1 MKRGLMNNAQKAL
14 DYAHRNRERFLND
27 LVKALKIPSISTDAE
42 YNNEVRRAADWMAE
56 HLRAL
61 GIENVQV
68 MPTDGGHPV
77 VYGDYM
83 KKPGAKTV
91 LIYGHYDVQPAD
103 PLELWES
110 GPFEPRVAGDLLF
123 ARGSS
128 DMKGQVLATFHALE
142 SIMKS
147 DELPVNVKF
156 LLEGE
161 EEIGSKNLAA
171 FLTKHADMFKADVS
185 LNPDAGMMGVDMPT
199 ITYGLRGL
207 AYFEL
212 HVYGP
217 KADLHSGLYGGAVH
231 NPAQALTELI
241 AKMHDDKGRITLPGF
256 YDSVRPISEQERA
269 DFARLPNDDAHY
281 LTETGVPALWGEEG
295 YLSAERT
302 GARPT
307 LEVNGLLSGWT
318 GPGSKTVLPAKAM
331 AKISCRLVPDQH
343 DSDVEKQLVRFME
356 QNAPKTVR
364 WEVKKLTGSPWAIA
378 DLNNPGV
385 KAMNDAME
393 AAWGVRPFY
402 RREGGSIGAV
412 AMLQQICGVESV
424 LVGMGLPSD
433 NVHSPNEHMHL
444 PTWYKGI
451 DAFIHFFYNLA

>member
-1 MKRGLMNNAQKAL
+1 MSNLQQAL
-14 DYAHRNRERFLND
+14 EYAHQNRERFVNELIE
-27 LVKALKIPSISTDAE
+27 VLKIPSISTDAE
-42 YNNEVRRAADWMAE
+42 YNHEVQRAAEWMAD
-56 HLRAL
+56 HLKGL
-61 GIENVQV
+61 GIENVEI

-77 VYGDYM
+77 VYGDYL
-83 KKPGAKTV
+83 KKPGAATV
-91 LIYGHYDVQPAD
+91 LVYGHYDVQPAD
-103 PLELWES
+103 PLELWET
-110 GPFEPRVAGDLLF
+110 GPFEPQVRGDLLY

-128 DMKGQVLATFHALE
+128 DMKGQVLATFNAIE
-142 SIMKS
+142 AVMKNGG
-147 DELPVNVKF
+147 LPVNVKF

-161 EEIGSKNLAA
+161 EEIGSKNLEA
-171 FLTKHADMFKADVS
+171 FLKKHAERFKADVS
-185 LNPDAGMMGVDMPT
+185 LNPDAGMMGADMPT

-207 AYFEL
+207 AYFEV
-212 HVYGP
+212 HVTGP

-231 NPAQALTELI
+231 NPAQALAELI
-241 AKMHDDKGRITLPGF
+241 AKMHDEKGRITLPGF
-256 YDSVRPISEQERA
+256 YDSVRPISAEEHE
-269 DFARLPNDDAHY
+269 DFTRLPNDDAHY
-281 LTETGVPALWGEEG
+281 LEETGVPGLWGEEG
-295 YLSAERT
+295 FLSAERT

-343 DSDVEKQLVRFME
+343 DSEVEKQLVRFME
-356 QNAPKTVR
+356 ENAPKTIK

-393 AAWGVRPFY
+393 SAWGVRPFY

-444 PTWYKGI
+444 PTWYTGS
-451 DAFIHFFYNLA
+451 DA

>member
-1 MKRGLMNNAQKAL
+1 MMSNLQGAL
-14 DYAHRNRERFLND
+14 DYAHQNRNRFLED
-27 LVKALKIPSISTDAE
+27 LVDVLKIPSISTDAI
-42 YNNEVRRAADWMAE
+42 YNHEVQRAAEWMAD
-56 HLRAL
+56 HLKGL
-61 GIENVQV
+61 GIANVEI
-68 MPTDGGHPV
+68 MPTEGGHPV
-77 VYGDYM
+77 VYGDLIH
-83 KKPGAKTV
+83 KRGAPTV
-91 LIYGHYDVQPAD
+91 LVYGHYDVQPVD
-103 PLELWES
+103 PIELWET
-110 GPFEPRVAGDLLF
+110 GPFEPQVRGDLLY

-128 DMKGQVLATFHALE
+128 DMKGQVLATFHAIEALV
-142 SIMKS
+142 KGGG
-147 DELPVNVKF
+147 ELPVNVKF

-161 EEIGSKNLAA
+161 EEIGSKNLEP
-171 FLTKHADMFKADVS
+171 FLRKHADRFKADVS
-185 LNPDAGMMGVDMPT
+185 LNPDAGMMGEDLPT

-212 HVYGP
+212 HVSGP

-231 NPAQALTELI
+231 NPAQVLAELI
-241 AKMHDDKGRITLPGF
+241 AKMHDKRGRITLPGF
-256 YDSVRPISEQERA
+256 YDTVRPISKKERA

-281 LTETGVPALWGEEG
+281 LQETGAPALWGEKG
-295 YLSAERT
+295 YISAERT

-331 AKISCRLVPDQH
+331 AKISCRLVPDQT
-343 DSDVEKQLVRFME
+343 DAEVEKQLVKFME
-356 QNAPKTVR
+356 ENAPETVK
-364 WEVKKLTGSPWAIA
+364 WEVKKLTGSPFAIA

-393 AAWGVRPFY
+393 TAWGVRPFY

-412 AMLQQICGVESV
+412 AMLQQICNVESV

-433 NVHSPNEHMHL
+433 NVHSPNEHLNL

-451 DAFIHFFYNLA
+451 DAFIHFFNNLG